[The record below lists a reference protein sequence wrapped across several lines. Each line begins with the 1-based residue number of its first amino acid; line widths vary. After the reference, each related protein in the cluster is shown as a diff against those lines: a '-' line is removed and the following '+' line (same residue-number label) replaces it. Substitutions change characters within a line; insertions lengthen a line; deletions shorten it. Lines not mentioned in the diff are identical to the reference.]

1 MSKHAQ
7 ASETEEIREPT
18 PSGEDGGIG
27 SRHRAPRP
35 HVSRSGTVECLRCGE
50 AFDSWDKRHN
60 RICGRCSSRIS
71 REGAGLD
78 AR

>member
-1 MSKHAQ
+1 MSKHARP
-7 ASETEEIREPT
+7 SEAEAMREMN
-18 PSGEDGGIG
+18 PSSEDGGIG

-35 HVSRSGTVECLRCGE
+35 HASRSGTVECLRCGE
-50 AFDSWDKRHN
+50 AFDSWDKRRN